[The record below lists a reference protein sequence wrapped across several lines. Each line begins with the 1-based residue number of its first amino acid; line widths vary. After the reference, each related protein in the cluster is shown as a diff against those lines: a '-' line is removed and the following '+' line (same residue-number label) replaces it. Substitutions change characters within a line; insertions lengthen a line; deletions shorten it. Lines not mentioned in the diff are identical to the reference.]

1 MSAVNAQ
8 TMLRRFV
15 EEDTVLR
22 AYVLAATG
30 NPHDANDIVQ
40 NVWKVLW
47 VKIDAYDES
56 RPLRAWAM
64 GVARLEVLKWRQRLA
79 RRRESFS
86 ERVLELLEA
95 TAVEAADDL
104 DVRCEF
110 LDPCLKAAPTTW
122 RRVLKQKYYEN
133 LSIREI
139 AERLAR
145 SVSAI
150 EMTLVRARRGVRD
163 CVEKKMKAAAGL
175 GMMP

>member
-64 GVARLEVLKWRQRLA
+64 GVARLEVLKWRQRLV
-79 RRRESFS
+79 RRRECLS
-86 ERVLELLEA
+86 ERVVELLEA
-95 TAVEAADDL
+95 SAVEAADNL

-110 LDPCLKAAPTTW
+110 LGPCLKEAPSSW
-122 RRVLKQKYYEN
+122 RRVLQHKYYDN

-139 AERLAR
+139 AGRLAR
-145 SVSAI
+145 SVAAI
-150 EMTLVRARRGVRD
+150 EMTLVRARRGLKD
-163 CVEKKMKAAAGL
+163 CVEKKMRTAATVG
-175 GMMP
+175 